1 MSYVYKA
8 KCNVLNRYVAIK
20 ILREELT
27 QDPDFV

>member
-1 MSYVYKA
+1 MYIKA